1 MLKQRAET
9 AGVHLILIAYCLLAI
24 GPILLVVMNS
34 FKARKAIFG
43 APLAP
48 PNADTFSLIG
58 YTKVFSASHVGTYF
72 MNSLIV
78 TLVSMLLVLLFGAMA
93 AWALTEYRFRGSTA
107 LALFLSIGIMVPI
120 RLGSVAI
127 LTMMR
132 EAGLNDTLTALI
144 LVYIAQGLPL
154 SIFILSEFVQ
164 QIPHDLRDAA
174 RCDGVPE
181 TRIFFEV
188 IAPLLEARDR
198 DRRGV
203 HHRADLER
211 PVVPADPDLVR
222 FDAHDHARRAAV
234 PRPVHHRL
242 ELGSRGAV
250 DGDPA
255 GRGDL
260 CRLLAAADQRPH
272 RRRGQIGQRSAM
284 ATLRIDHL
292 NKSYGTAQRA
302 ERHRSCRSTTANSS
316 CWSAPRAAAN
326 PRFSG

>member
-9 AGVHLILIAYCLLAI
+9 AGIHLILIAYCLLAI
-24 GPILLVVMNS
+24 GPIVLVVMNS

-58 YTKVFSASHVGTYF
+58 YNKVFTASHIGTYF

-78 TLVSMLLVLLFGAMA
+78 TFVSMFLVLLFGAMA

-127 LTMMR
+127 LKMMR
-132 EAGLNDTLTALI
+132 ETGLNDTLTALI

-154 SIFILSEFVQ
+154 AIFILSEFVQ
-164 QIPHDLRDAA
+164 QIPKDLRDAA

-188 IAPLLEARDR
+188 IAPLLRPAIATVAVFTIVPIWNDLWFPLILTSS
-198 DRRGV
+198 DSTHTITLGV
-203 HHRADLER
+203 QQFLGQYITDWNSVLAALSMAIL
-211 PVVPADPDLVR
+211 PVVAIYVI
-222 FDAHDHARRAAV
+222 F
-234 PRPVHHRL
+234 
-242 ELGSRGAV
+242 SRQLISGLTAGAV
-250 DGDPA
+250 
-255 GRGDL
+255 
-260 CRLLAAADQRPH
+260 
-272 RRRGQIGQRSAM
+272 
-284 ATLRIDHL
+284 
-292 NKSYGTAQRA
+292 K
-302 ERHRSCRSTTANSS
+302 
-316 CWSAPRAAAN
+316 
-326 PRFSG
+326 